1 MNKFFTN
8 DFFRVTL
15 KLIKNNE
22 IDHNRTIKHLMQLI
36 SQPNHNLG
44 MY

>member
-22 IDHNRTIKHLMQLI
+22 IDHNWTIKHLMQLI